1 MNVTQHTA
9 RRDRR
14 SWLRPMLVWA
24 AAMAITVPLL
34 SVVSP
39 AETATAATALPD
51 GLTSPTA
58 AGSCWEAKQNYPS
71 SVDGVYW
78 VVTPTLKAPT
88 QVYCDMT
95 TDGGGW
101 ALVGR
106 GREGWKNN
114 YNGLRAANVATTPNG
129 TGAFLTA
136 QLAAQ
141 TVDGLLNGTAVK
153 DLADGVRLKRA
164 TNTTGTTFQE
174 VRFTMPKR
182 GRWVWTFRGEHPV
195 GAYAFTGSPVAAV
208 GSGSGG
214 QTASFGNNTAYRRV
228 DQGISSAQGWV
239 GGFSFGSGVTGTNSA
254 TSYLWSNTNGL
265 GGARPFTQV
274 FIRPKL
280 KIADMNF
287 GTIPDAGAPAQTL
300 REMPE
305 SNAITTRWGV
315 TGQANGI
322 DGELNTEVA
331 AFGQVGNTVYV
342 GGNFQYVQRTL
353 NATGANKIERKF
365 LAAFDVNTG
374 EFIPTFQPNLNGQ
387 VKAIIGLPDGRLAVG
402 GDFSQVDGSTQQSF
416 VVLNAQTGA
425 KASGWQAQAENR
437 NTGGTGQVRGFSM
450 YGQWLYISGNFTHLV
465 PSSGPTA
472 STWNGARINVTT
484 GAADTNW
491 NPNLNGTSV
500 GVEAATAGD
509 RAYYSGYFQQTG
521 DNVARNAVALQSTP
535 GADQVQPLLTPIFT
549 GGTAH
554 GTWQLGIAE
563 ASGNVFIGGSEHS
576 LIQYD
581 RTTFASKAGS
591 VTKNGGDFQAV
602 EAAGNTIFGGC
613 HCGDFNYSDAYSW
626 PNVGTN
632 WTQGDSIN
640 LLGAWDAT
648 TGAYLAEFNPI
659 VQARRGFGAW
669 AFFTDSNGNL
679 WTGGDYAYSTRAGEI
694 NQWSG
699 GFIRFAPRDTVAPSK
714 PGALSGSPIGAG
726 TTHLSWGGSTDN
738 RGAVS
743 YEVIRDNKVVVST
756 ASTSFDVPT
765 EATPTRYF
773 VRAVDATGNR
783 SATTAV
789 YLVAPPSASDLTFI
803 SSNANWKWRFDSAAW
818 PADWRTTAFNDSAWA
833 SGNAVLGLGTT
844 GLGTDI
850 GVGAQ
855 SPRPLSAQFRRAF
868 TVSNPLTVVDGK
880 ISVIAD
886 DGVVVYVNGTEVGRT
901 NLPTGTLTQNS
912 YATAAPR
919 SGPAAAARVEYSV
932 PSSLLVAGTNVVA
945 VSIHANYRTT
955 PDLSFDL
962 RFTAKVGQ
970 PPVAPAAPVVT
981 GSASD
986 STTAQLSWTQPAG
999 SAVTEYRVSRD
1010 GNQVGVVA
1018 APGLTFTET
1027 GLTPETSYAYSV
1039 VAVNSFGQ
1047 LSAPG
1052 TANVTT
1058 PAGPV
1063 DPNVAFIAN
1072 GSTWKWQY
1080 TSTALPSGWN
1090 ATAFDDSAWASG
1102 SAVLGFNA
1110 GQQTDISVGVPT
1122 PRPLSAQFRS
1132 SFTVA
1137 DPGTILTARLSVI
1150 ADDGVVVYLN
1160 GTEIAR
1166 ANMPTGTLTQ
1176 NSYATAA
1183 PSSTTA
1189 AANRIVVDVPVNL
1202 LVAGTN
1208 TIAASTHLNYR
1219 SSANASFDLSLNG
1232 TR

>member
-24 AAMAITVPLL
+24 AAIAITVPLL
-34 SVVSP
+34 SVVTP

-71 SVDGVYW
+71 SADGVYW

-106 GREGWKNN
+106 GREGWKNY
-114 YNGLRAANVATTPNG
+114 YNGLRPTEVYSTPSGTAAFKP
-129 TGAFLTA
+129 A
-136 QLAAQ
+136 QMPAQ
-141 TVDGLLNGTAVK
+141 TVDGLLNGSAVK
-153 DLADGVRLKRA
+153 DLADGIRLRRA
-164 TNTTGTTFQE
+164 SNQTGTTFQE

-182 GRWVWTFRGEHPV
+182 DRWVWTFRAEHPV
-195 GAYAFTGSPVAAV
+195 GTYRFDGV
-208 GSGSGG
+208 SGSGG
-214 QTASFGNNTAYRRV
+214 QTVNFGNNSAFRRV
-228 DQGISSAQGWV
+228 DQNISSAQGWL
-239 GGFSFGSGVTGTNSA
+239 GGFAYGSTVTGVNSA
-254 TSYLWSNTNGL
+254 TSYLWSNTTGA

-280 KIADMNF
+280 TIAEMNF

-322 DGELNTEVA
+322 DGELDTEVA

-374 EFIPTFQPNLNGQ
+374 EFIPTFLPNLNGQ
-387 VKAIIGLPDGRLAVG
+387 VKAIMGLPDGRLAVG
-402 GDFSQVDGSTQQSF
+402 GDFSQVDGAAQQGF

-425 KASGWQAQAENR
+425 KASGWQARTENR
-437 NTGGTGQVRGFSM
+437 NTGGTSQVRGFSM
-450 YGQWLYISGNFTHLV
+450 NGPWLYLSGSFTHVV

-484 GAADTNW
+484 GAPSTDW

-500 GVEAATAGD
+500 GVEAAAAGD
-509 RAYYSGYFQQTG
+509 RAYFSGYFQQTG
-521 DNVARNAVALQSTP
+521 GNVARNAVALQSTS
-535 GADQVQPLLTPIFT
+535 GAAQVQPVLTPIFS
-549 GGTAH
+549 GGAAH

-591 VTKNGGDFQAV
+591 ITKNGGDFQAV
-602 EAAGNTIFGGC
+602 EATGNTIFGGC
-613 HCGDFNYSDAYSW
+613 HCGDFSYSNAYSW
-626 PNVGTN
+626 PDVGSN

-648 TGAYLAEFNPI
+648 SGAYLPEFNPI

-679 WTGGDYAYSTRAGEI
+679 WTGGDYAYSVRAGEL

-699 GFIRFAPRDTVAPSK
+699 GFIRFAPRDIVAPSK
-714 PGALSGSPIGAG
+714 PGAVSGSPIGTG
-726 TTHLSWGGSTDN
+726 MTHLSWGGSTDN
-738 RGAVS
+738 RSAVS

-756 ASTSFDVPT
+756 TSTSFDVPT
-765 EATPTRYF
+765 EETPTRYF
-773 VRAVDATGNR
+773 VRAIDSTGNR

-818 PADWRTTAFNDSAWA
+818 PADWRVTAFNDSAWA

-844 GLGTDI
+844 GLGTNI
-850 GVGAQ
+850 GVDAQ

-901 NLPTGTLTQNS
+901 NLPTGTLGQNS

-945 VSIHANYRTT
+945 VSIHANYRST

-970 PPVAPAAPVVT
+970 PPAAPAAPVVT

-1018 APGLTFTET
+1018 APGLTFTDT
-1027 GLTPETSYAYSV
+1027 GLTPETGYAYSV
-1039 VAVNSFGQ
+1039 VAVNGFGQ

-1072 GSTWKWQY
+1072 GSSWKWQY
-1080 TSTALPSGWN
+1080 SSTALPAGWN
-1090 ATAFDDSAWASG
+1090 ATAFDDSGWSTG
-1102 SAVLGFNA
+1102 SARLGFGTTGLA
-1110 GQQTDISVGVPT
+1110 TDISVGVPT

-1132 SFTVA
+1132 PFTVA
-1137 DPGTILTARLSVI
+1137 DPGTILTAQLSVI

-1166 ANMPTGTLTQ
+1166 GNMPTGTLGQ

-1183 PSSTTA
+1183 PSSATA

-1208 TIAASTHLNYR
+1208 VIAASTHLNYR
-1219 SSANASFDLSLNG
+1219 STANASFDLSLNG